1 MNRVIL
7 VGRLTR
13 DPLLKKTQSGTSIV
27 SFTIAVSRRIAGQG
41 QQADFISC
49 VAWNKTAELMTQ
61 YLNKGAMIGIE
72 GRIQSRSYDDA
83 SGRRVYVTEVVAET
97 VQFLDSN
104 RGGNAGANRN
114 NANTFSQE
122 PPAYDNNN
130 AGYAADSAAPAEDFA
145 SDFASS
151 DTLDIASDDLPF

>member
-72 GRIQSRSYDDA
+72 GRIQSRSYDL
-83 SGRRVYVTEVVAET
+83 S
-97 VQFLDSN
+97 L
-104 RGGNAGANRN
+104 
-114 NANTFSQE
+114 
-122 PPAYDNNN
+122 
-130 AGYAADSAAPAEDFA
+130 
-145 SDFASS
+145 
-151 DTLDIASDDLPF
+151 IHI